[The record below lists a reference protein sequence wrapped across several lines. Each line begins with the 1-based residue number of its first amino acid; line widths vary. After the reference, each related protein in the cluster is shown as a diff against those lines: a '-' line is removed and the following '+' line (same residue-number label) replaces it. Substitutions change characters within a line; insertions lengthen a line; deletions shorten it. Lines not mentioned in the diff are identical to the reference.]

1 MDDVLLFV
9 CPKTT
14 TMLSVWNDHLKDWE
28 YLDWCKM
35 WILELARVT
44 KSTGSIFLHPYGP
57 LVSDV

>member
-1 MDDVLLFV
+1 M
-9 CPKTT
+9 
-14 TMLSVWNDHLKDWE
+14 KDWE